1 MQGEIAMIG
10 VFIDTIVICTMT
22 ALVLLC
28 VQGTFPNGTEQ
39 FKGEFEIGLP
49 IGKHVYKDYNGST
62 ERVERYNLG
71 QREGKWLYYGPN
83 QMLQQT
89 LEYKRGELV
98 RIDGKRIKSDEG

>member
-1 MQGEIAMIG
+1 MDVNDHREEGQY
-10 VFIDTIVICTMT
+10 IDGDRHGTWIH
-22 ALVLLC
+22 
-28 VQGTFPNGTEQ
+28 TFPNGTEQ
-39 FKGEFEIGLP
+39 FKGEFEMGMP

-98 RIDGKRIKSDEG
+98 RIDGKRIKSAEG